1 MIDFTHVE
9 QQTPMDRAFASG
21 QSLTEMADSV
31 AVQQTIAIVTRFKK
45 GDAIPM
51 TKNNKA
57 QPSAVAQIVRLVAIG
72 MAIFQIYTAQ
82 FGLYSA
88 LVQRSVHLAFAIAL
102 VFLLYPLSRK
112 HKDSFSKPIRLIDW
126 GLAVVGITTLVHII
140 VSYKTLALRGG
151 EATAADLWFGSMLI
165 LLVLECTRR
174 LMGPA
179 LPIITLVAILYTFFG
194 DSIPG
199 LWGHF
204 PIDHEQFISY
214 QYLTTEGLFGIPLGV
229 SASFIFIFIMFG
241 SFLVSSGTGEFF
253 IKFANALAGH
263 FRGGPAKVAVVSSGF
278 FGTISGSAVANVVST
293 GSFTIPL
300 MKKIGYR
307 DVFAGAV
314 ESVSSTGGQFMPP
327 VMGAGA
333 FIMADMLGVPYLEV
347 IKAAIIPGVLYFLAL
362 FWMIHMEALKLG
374 LRGLNREELPPLWST
389 IRAGGHLMVPAFLLV
404 GFLIM
409 GYSPMKSGL
418 WAIIAVW
425 VISAIRKATRMGWRS
440 VLTAMEN
447 GATGCL
453 EVALA
458 CASAGIVIG
467 CITQTGLGLKFSGLI
482 IQAAGGNLILSCIF
496 VMIAS
501 LILGMGL
508 TTSAAYILT
517 VILGGPVLIEL
528 GVNPLAAHMFV
539 FYYACLSTVTPPV
552 ALASFAGAA
561 IAGSKPFA
569 TGFESM
575 RLAAVA
581 YLVPFFFIYSP
592 VLIWQGSLGAICLA
606 IFSATIGTIALGSG
620 MIGYLMDRL
629 NWFNRILLLAAGI
642 GMIKP
647 GLWTDIFGVA
657 VLGGLAYYQYWNT
670 CKLGNTSVPVA

>member
-1 MIDFTHVE
+1 MEVTKETDHRI
-9 QQTPMDRAFASG
+9 
-21 QSLTEMADSV
+21 SL
-31 AVQQTIAIVTRFKK
+31 I
-45 GDAIPM
+45 
-51 TKNNKA
+51 
-57 QPSAVAQIVRLVAIG
+57 AQIVRIVAIA
-72 MAIFQIYTAQ
+72 MAVFQIYTAQ
-82 FGLYSA
+82 FGLFSA
-88 LVQRSVHLAFAIAL
+88 LVQRSIHLAFACTL
-102 VFLLYPLSRK
+102 VFLIYPLSKRFAGAY
-112 HKDSFSKPIRLIDW
+112 SWRLRMIDW
-126 GLAVVGITTLVHII
+126 GLAAVAITTLIHLAMT
-140 VSYKTLALRGG
+140 YKTLAMRGG
-151 EATAADLWFGSMLI
+151 EASTADLWLGGILL

-179 LPIITLVAILYTFFG
+179 LPIITLIAILYTLIG
-194 DSIPG
+194 DRIPG
-199 LWGHF
+199 MWGHF

-229 SASFIFIFIMFG
+229 SASFIFVFIMFG
-241 SFLVSSGTGEFF
+241 AFLVSSGTGEFF
-253 IKFANALAGH
+253 IKFSNALAGH

-307 DVFAGAV
+307 GVFAGAV

-333 FIMADMLGVPYLEV
+333 FIMADMLGVGYLEV
-347 IKAAIIPGVLYFLAL
+347 VKAAILPGVLYFLAL
-362 FWMIHMEALKLG
+362 FWMVHMEALKLG
-374 LRGLNREELPPLWST
+374 LRGLNREELPPLWAT
-389 IRAGGHLMVPAFLLV
+389 IKAGGHLMIPAFLLI

-409 GYSPMKSGL
+409 GYSPMKAGL
-418 WAIIAVW
+418 WAIISVW
-425 VISAIRKATRMGWRS
+425 GVSAIRKATRMGFRA
-440 VLTAMEN
+440 VLNAMEK

-458 CASAGIVIG
+458 CACAGIVIG
-467 CITQTGLGLKFSGLI
+467 CVTQTGLGLKFSGLI
-482 IQAAGGNLILSCIF
+482 IDAAGGNLILSLIF
-496 VMIAS
+496 VMFAS
-501 LILGMGL
+501 IILGMGL

-581 YLVPFFFIYSP
+581 YLVPYFFVFSP
-592 VLIWQGSLGAICLA
+592 ELIWKGSLGAIGLA
-606 IFSATIGTIALGSG
+606 AFSATIGTIALGSG
-620 MIGYLMDRL
+620 LMGYLVDRL
-629 NWFNRILLLAAGI
+629 NWIFRLLLLAAGVALI
-642 GMIKP
+642 QP
-647 GLWTDIFGVA
+647 GLWSDIFGVI
-657 VLGGLAYYQYWNT
+657 VLGGLAFYQRRHGRKT
-670 CKLGNTSVPVA
+670 VAADTVTM

>member
-1 MIDFTHVE
+1 MEVTKETDNRI
-9 QQTPMDRAFASG
+9 
-21 QSLTEMADSV
+21 SL
-31 AVQQTIAIVTRFKK
+31 I
-45 GDAIPM
+45 
-51 TKNNKA
+51 
-57 QPSAVAQIVRLVAIG
+57 AQIVRIVAIS
-72 MAIFQIYTAQ
+72 MAVFQIYTAQ
-82 FGLYSA
+82 FGLFSA
-88 LVQRSVHLAFAIAL
+88 LVQRSIHLAFACTL
-102 VFLLYPLSRK
+102 VFLIYPLSKRFAEAY
-112 HKDSFSKPIRLIDW
+112 SWRLRMIDW
-126 GLAVVGITTLVHII
+126 GLAAVAITTLVHL
-140 VSYKTLALRGG
+140 SMTYKTLAMRGG
-151 EATAADLWFGSMLI
+151 EASTADLWLGGILL

-179 LPIITLVAILYTFFG
+179 LPIITLIAILYTLLG
-194 DSIPG
+194 DRIPG
-199 LWGHF
+199 MWGHF

-229 SASFIFIFIMFG
+229 SASFIFVFIMFG
-241 SFLVSSGTGEFF
+241 AFLVSSGTGEFF
-253 IKFANALAGH
+253 IKFSNALAGH

-307 DVFAGAV
+307 GVFAGAV

-333 FIMADMLGVPYLEV
+333 FIMADMLGVGYLEV
-347 IKAAIIPGVLYFLAL
+347 VKAAILPGVLYFLAL
-362 FWMIHMEALKLG
+362 FWMVHMEALKLG
-374 LRGLNREELPPLWST
+374 LRGLNREELPPLWAT
-389 IRAGGHLMVPAFLLV
+389 IKAGGHLMIPAFLLI

-409 GYSPMKSGL
+409 GYSPMKAGL
-418 WAIIAVW
+418 WAIISVW
-425 VISAIRKATRMGWRS
+425 VISAIRKATRMGFRA
-440 VLTAMEN
+440 VLNAMEK

-458 CASAGIVIG
+458 CACAGIVIG
-467 CITQTGLGLKFSGLI
+467 CVTQTGLGLKFSGLI
-482 IQAAGGNLILSCIF
+482 IDAAGGNLILSLIF
-496 VMIAS
+496 VMFAS
-501 LILGMGL
+501 IILGMGL

-581 YLVPFFFIYSP
+581 YLVPYFFVFSP
-592 VLIWQGSLGAICLA
+592 ELIWKGSLGAIGLA
-606 IFSATIGTIALGSG
+606 AFSATIGTIALGSG
-620 MIGYLMDRL
+620 LMGYLVDRL
-629 NWFNRILLLAAGI
+629 NWLFRLLLLAAGVALI
-642 GMIKP
+642 QP
-647 GLWTDIFGVA
+647 GLWSDIFGVI
-657 VLGGLAYYQYWNT
+657 VLGGLALYQRWQGRKTVSANAVT
-670 CKLGNTSVPVA
+670 I

>member
-1 MIDFTHVE
+1 MEVTKETDHRI
-9 QQTPMDRAFASG
+9 
-21 QSLTEMADSV
+21 SL
-31 AVQQTIAIVTRFKK
+31 I
-45 GDAIPM
+45 
-51 TKNNKA
+51 
-57 QPSAVAQIVRLVAIG
+57 AQIVRIVAIA
-72 MAIFQIYTAQ
+72 MAVFQIYTAQ
-82 FGLYSA
+82 FGLFSA
-88 LVQRSVHLAFAIAL
+88 LVQRSIHLAFACTL
-102 VFLLYPLSRK
+102 VFLIYPLGKRFAGAYSW
-112 HKDSFSKPIRLIDW
+112 RLRMIDW
-126 GLAVVGITTLVHII
+126 GLAAVAITTLVHLAMT
-140 VSYKTLALRGG
+140 YKTLAMRGG
-151 EATAADLWFGSMLI
+151 EASTADLWLGGILL

-179 LPIITLVAILYTFFG
+179 LPIITLIAILYTLLG
-194 DSIPG
+194 DRIPG
-199 LWGHF
+199 MWGHF

-229 SASFIFIFIMFG
+229 SASFIFVFIMFG
-241 SFLVSSGTGEFF
+241 AFLVSSGTGEFF
-253 IKFANALAGH
+253 IKFSNALAGH

-307 DVFAGAV
+307 GVFAGAV

-333 FIMADMLGVPYLEV
+333 FIMADMLGVGYLEV
-347 IKAAIIPGVLYFLAL
+347 VKAAILPGVLYFLAL
-362 FWMIHMEALKLG
+362 FWMVHMEALKLG
-374 LRGLNREELPPLWST
+374 LRGLNREELPPLWAT
-389 IRAGGHLMVPAFLLV
+389 IKAGGHLMIPAFLLI

-409 GYSPMKSGL
+409 GYSPMKAGL
-418 WAIIAVW
+418 WAIISVW
-425 VISAIRKATRMGWRS
+425 VISAIRKATRMGFRA
-440 VLTAMEN
+440 VLNAMEK

-458 CASAGIVIG
+458 CACAGIVIG
-467 CITQTGLGLKFSGLI
+467 CVTQTGLGLKFSGLI
-482 IQAAGGNLILSCIF
+482 IDAAGGNLILSLIF
-496 VMIAS
+496 VMFAS
-501 LILGMGL
+501 IILGMGL

-581 YLVPFFFIYSP
+581 YLVPYFFVFSP
-592 VLIWQGSLGAICLA
+592 ELIWKGSLGAIGLA
-606 IFSATIGTIALGSG
+606 AFSATIGTIALGSG
-620 MIGYLMDRL
+620 LMGYLVDRL
-629 NWFNRILLLAAGI
+629 NWIFRLLLLAAGVALI
-642 GMIKP
+642 QP
-647 GLWTDIFGVA
+647 GLWSDIFGVI
-657 VLGGLAYYQYWNT
+657 VLGGLALYQRWQGRKTVSANAVT
-670 CKLGNTSVPVA
+670 I

>member
-1 MIDFTHVE
+1 MEVTND
-9 QQTPMDRAFASG
+9 
-21 QSLTEMADSV
+21 TEER
-31 AVQQTIAIVTRFKK
+31 T
-45 GDAIPM
+45 
-51 TKNNKA
+51 
-57 QPSAVAQIVRLVAIG
+57 SAVAQMVRIIAIA
-72 MAIFQIYTAQ
+72 MAVFQIYTAQ
-82 FGLYSA
+82 FGLFSA
-88 LVQRSVHLAFAIAL
+88 LVQRSIHLAFACTL
-102 VFLLYPLSRK
+102 VFLIFPLSKRYGAVY
-112 HKDSFSKPIRLIDW
+112 PWRLRVIDW
-126 GLAVVGITTLVHII
+126 GLAVVAI
-140 VSYKTLALRGG
+140 VTLAHLALTYKSLAMRGG
-151 EATAADLWFGSMLI
+151 EASTADLWMGGILL

-174 LMGPA
+174 LMGWA
-179 LPIITLVAILYTFFG
+179 LPIITLIAIVYTFLG
-194 DSIPG
+194 DKIPG
-199 LWGHF
+199 MWGHF

-229 SASFIFIFIMFG
+229 SASFIFVFIMFG
-241 SFLVSSGTGEFF
+241 AFLVSSGTGEFF
-253 IKFANALAGH
+253 IRFSNALAGD

-307 DVFAGAV
+307 PVFAGAV

-333 FIMADMLGVPYLEV
+333 FIMADMLGVGYLEV
-347 IKAAIIPGVLYFLAL
+347 VKAAILPGILYFLAL

-374 LRGLNREELPPLWST
+374 LRGLSKKELPP
-389 IRAGGHLMVPAFLLV
+389 IRATVKAGGHLMIPAFLLI
-404 GFLIM
+404 GFLIL
-409 GYSPMKSGL
+409 GYSPMKAGL
-418 WAIIAVW
+418 WAIVSVW
-425 VISAIRKATRMGWRS
+425 LVSAIRKATRMDFRA
-440 VLTAMEN
+440 VLEAMEK

-458 CASAGIVIG
+458 CACAGIVIG
-467 CITQTGLGLKFSGLI
+467 CVTQTGLGLKFSGLI
-482 IQAAGGNLILSCIF
+482 ISAAGGNLILSLVF

-581 YLVPFFFIYSP
+581 YLVPFFFVFSP
-592 VLIWQGSLGAICLA
+592 ELIWKGSLGAIGLA
-606 IFSATIGTIALGSG
+606 AFSATIGTIALGSG
-620 MIGYLMDRL
+620 LMGYLADRC
-629 NWFNRILLLAAGI
+629 NWVFRLLLLAAGLALI
-642 GMIKP
+642 QP
-647 GLWTDIFGVA
+647 GVWTDIFGVA
-657 VLGGLAYYQYWNT
+657 VLGGITLYQRWSSRRAGAPRIAAT
-670 CKLGNTSVPVA
+670 